1 VASSQASAPAI
12 PRLALAPLV
21 KAIGDPLRWEILR
34 QLASGEPRMVV
45 EIAGALRKSPTLISK
60 HLVWLREA
68 GAVEKGRAQLYTIP
82 RRFLP
87 SPGDGVVDFG
97 HCLLRMGRQA

>member
-1 VASSQASAPAI
+1 
-12 PRLALAPLV
+12 LV

-45 EIAGALRKSPTLISK
+45 EIAGALRKQPTLISK

-97 HCLLRMGRQA
+97 HCVLRMGRQA